1 MEDLANCKSVSLRSW
16 VGQYVV
22 AEENGAANANG
33 NGIRSRW
40 DWDWQVVSKPGTIW
54 IVQKNDGCS
63 KSRST
68 LDTLPNK
75 IQSRPIKMR
84 TPILYLA
91 NR

>member
-16 VGQYVV
+16 LGQYVV
-22 AEENGAANANG
+22 AEENGAANANR
-33 NGIRSRW
+33 NDNRSRFT
-40 DWDWQVVSKPGTIW
+40 DWEVVSKPGTIW